1 MRIALLT
8 DGLFP
13 SVMGGM
19 QRHSRALAEQL
30 AAQGVE
36 TSVYLPAVPGYERVV
51 DELRTTPN
59 LELVPVE
66 LPRPRRFPG
75 HYLAEQYA
83 FSRSIAARL
92 AEARPDLIYAQGFTA
107 WHLLRGPRTQGP
119 AIAVNM
125 HGYEM
130 FQRVP
135 GFRSRAEA
143 FLLRPPV
150 KWQLQRADA
159 VISFGGGISRLLTG
173 IGVGRE
179 RLVEIPGAL
188 SAAMPDIAPRPPRG
202 PRRILFVGRNE
213 RRKGV
218 PELLSAMKL
227 LGPDFPATLSIVGPF
242 GDVVFSQPNV
252 VFHGEIKDTKALGR
266 IYAEA
271 DILAC
276 PSYAEGLPMVILE
289 AMACGVAPLATRVG
303 AVDSVVNETN
313 GWLMEP
319 ASADALAAKIR
330 AACALSDDELFRK
343 KLASRD
349 QVARHNTW
357 DVVGPLTVTAL
368 RQVAERRAR

>member
-1 MRIALLT
+1 MKIALLT

-36 TSVYLPAVPGYERVV
+36 TTVYLPAVPGYERVV
-51 DELRTTPN
+51 DELQSTPH
-59 LELVPVE
+59 LRLVPVDP
-66 LPRPRRFPG
+66 PRARRFPG
-75 HYLAEQYA
+75 HYLAEEYS

-92 AEARPDLIYAQGFTA
+92 PKAQPDLIYAQGFTA
-107 WHLLRGPRTQGP
+107 WHLLRTSRSGRP
-119 AIAVNM
+119 AVVVNM

-130 FQRVP
+130 FQHVP
-135 GFRSRAEA
+135 GLRSRAEA
-143 FLLRPPV
+143 LMLRPPV
-150 KWQLQRADA
+150 RWQLRRADA
-159 VISFGGGISRLLTG
+159 VVSFGGGISRLLVD
-173 IGVGRE
+173 IGVPRE

-188 SAAMPDIAPRPPRG
+188 SAAMPDVAPRRPHE
-202 PRRILFVGRNE
+202 PRRLLYVGRNE

-218 PELLSAMKL
+218 AELLRAMEL
-227 LGPDFPATLSIVGPF
+227 LGPDFPARLGIVGPF
-242 GDVVFSQPNV
+242 DDATFSHPNV

-266 IYAEA
+266 LYMDA

-303 AVDSVVNETN
+303 AVDSVVDETN

-330 AACALSDDELFRK
+330 EACALSDEELYLK
-343 KLASRD
+343 KLASRER
-349 QVARHNTW
+349 VVRHHTW
-357 DVVGPLTVTAL
+357 DVVGPLTVAAL
-368 RQVAERRAR
+368 ERVARRAA

>member
-1 MRIALLT
+1 MKIALLT

-30 AAQGVE
+30 AAHGVE
-36 TSVYLPAVPGYERVV
+36 TTVYLPAVPGYERVA
-51 DELRTTPN
+51 DDLQPTPN
-59 LELVPVE
+59 LRLVPVE

-92 AEARPDLIYAQGFTA
+92 PETRPDVIYAQGFTA
-107 WHLLRGPRTQGP
+107 WHILRTPSSARP

-130 FQRVP
+130 FQSVP
-135 GFRSRAEA
+135 GLRSRAEA
-143 FLLRPPV
+143 LMLRPPV
-150 KWQLQRADA
+150 RWQLRRADA
-159 VISFGGGISRLLTG
+159 VVSFGGGISRLLVD
-173 IGVGRE
+173 IGVPRE
-179 RLVEIPGAL
+179 RIVEIPGAL
-188 SAAMPDIAPRPPRG
+188 SAAMPDVAPRRPHE
-202 PRRILFVGRNE
+202 PRRLLFVGRNE

-218 PELLSAMKL
+218 VELLQAVES
-227 LGPDFPATLSIVGPF
+227 LGPDFPATLGIVGPF
-242 GDVVFSQPNV
+242 DDVAFSHPNV
-252 VFHGEIKDTKALGR
+252 VFHGEIKETQALAR
-266 IYAEA
+266 LYTEA

-319 ASADALAAKIR
+319 ASVDALAAKIR
-330 AACALSDDELFRK
+330 EACALSDEELYLK
-343 KLASRD
+343 KLASRER
-349 QVARHNTW
+349 VMRHHTW
-357 DVVGPLTVTAL
+357 DVVGPLTVAAL
-368 RQVAERRAR
+368 ERVVRRPA